1 VSSKRKIQRQEKK
14 KAEKELKHTLG
25 LFDKIPEECL
35 TCEEKFDKNDK
46 KMVLEWQ
53 VVVRKEE
60 GIVRLYCPDCWGK
73 AVKILEEY
81 YGKESKKQ

>member
-1 VSSKRKIQRQEKK
+1 MSSKRKIQRQEKK

-53 VVVRKEE
+53 VIVRKEE
-60 GIVRLYCPDCWGK
+60 KIVRLYCPDCWDK
-73 AVKILEEY
+73 AIKIVKEY
-81 YGKESKKQ
+81 HDETTGEQ

>member
-1 VSSKRKIQRQEKK
+1 VSSKRKMQRQEKK

-53 VVVRKEE
+53 VIVRKEE
-60 GIVRLYCPDCWGK
+60 KIVRLYCPDCWDKAIKIVKEYHEEGK
-73 AVKILEEY
+73 K
-81 YGKESKKQ
+81 